1 MKGRRL
7 AKMRDSRNLDNFCW
21 QNKFRCMN
29 LAKNGAFFW
38 QKSCKPENLTKNM
51 RKIDEIIVQKVH
63 FCPNRQI
70 RREEK
75 AKMIGTREKL
85 EEILAILKENEKIAN
100 AEIEKCPEGKLTSE
114 KRKQGTLIFCATKK
128 TDGRKQRKCINKD
141 TQMIHGLARRE
152 FLEKE
157 LDVLKSNIALVEGL
171 LDEYRDTSTETIL
184 SLLPQRVQWL
194 PMNFFLSERE
204 NKAMEKFRLW
214 LEEPY
219 EQSSYKAESKRHMTS
234 RGLAVR
240 SKSELAIAET
250 LYKYDIPFRYEQV
263 LHFGKYN
270 VAPDFLPRNRR
281 TGKQFYLEHCGMPG
295 DERYM
300 KNHKWKMDLYESVGI
315 VPWDNLIVTYDD
327 IEGNLDLKVVES
339 ELRSKLL

>member
-1 MKGRRL
+1 
-7 AKMRDSRNLDNFCW
+7 
-21 QNKFRCMN
+21 
-29 LAKNGAFFW
+29 
-38 QKSCKPENLTKNM
+38 M
-51 RKIDEIIVQKVH
+51 RKIDEIVVKKVH
-63 FCPNRQI
+63 FHEKGQTGY
-70 RREEK
+70 EEK
-75 AKMIGTREKL
+75 GKMIETREKL

-100 AEIEKCPEGKLTSE
+100 AEIEKYPEGKLTSE

-128 TDGRKQRKCINKD
+128 ADGRKQRKCINKD
-141 TQMIHGLARRE
+141 TQMIHDLARRE

-157 LDVLKSNIALVEGL
+157 LDILKTNIVLVEGL

-184 SLLPQRVQWL
+184 SFLPQRVKWL
-194 PMNFFLSERE
+194 PTKFFLSEQE
-204 NKAMEKFRLW
+204 NEAMEKFRLW

-219 EQSSYKAESKRHMTS
+219 EQSSYKAEYKRHITS

-263 LHFGKYN
+263 LHLGKYD

-281 TGKQFYLEHCGMPG
+281 TGKQFYLEHCGLPG
-295 DERYM
+295 DGRYM
-300 KNHKWKMDLYESVGI
+300 KHHKWKMDLYESVGI

-327 IEGNLDLKVVES
+327 TEGNLDLKVVES